1 MVKPLTFLTLRS
13 LSSASVNV
21 KILIFSLRAEVMKN
35 ELGFYIDMYSK
46 DKLVESRPLY
56 DHSEVYAESAAENYV
71 MGILN
76 P

>member
-1 MVKPLTFLTLRS
+1 MIYKGPEISTYWGSDEYSDRK
-13 LSSASVNV
+13 AN
-21 KILIFSLRAEVMKN
+21 VMKN
-35 ELGFYIDMYSK
+35 DEGFYIDMYK
-46 DKLVESRPLY
+46 KEKLVESRPLY

>member
-1 MVKPLTFLTLRS
+1 MIYKGPERS
-13 LSSASVNV
+13 TYWGSDKYSNRMAH
-21 KILIFSLRAEVMKN
+21 VMKN
-35 ELGFYIDMYSK
+35 DKGFYIDMYK
-46 DKLVESRPLY
+46 GEELVESRPLY

>member
-1 MVKPLTFLTLRS
+1 MIYKGPEISTYWGSDEYSNRM
-13 LSSASVNV
+13 AH
-21 KILIFSLRAEVMKN
+21 VMKN
-35 ELGFYIDMYSK
+35 DKGFYVDMYKS
-46 DKLVESRPLY
+46 DKLIESRPLY

>member
-1 MVKPLTFLTLRS
+1 MIYKGPEISTYWGSDEYSDRK
-13 LSSASVNV
+13 AN
-21 KILIFSLRAEVMKN
+21 VMKN
-35 ELGFYIDMYSK
+35 DEGFYIDMYK
-46 DKLVESRPLY
+46 KEQLVESRPLY

>member
-1 MVKPLTFLTLRS
+1 MMYKGPQLSTYWGDKPYENRM
-13 LSSASVNV
+13 AY
-21 KILIFSLRAEVMKN
+21 VMKN
-35 ELGFYIDMYSK
+35 EQGYYIEMYDK
-46 DKLVESRPLY
+46 DTLIETRPLY

>member
-1 MVKPLTFLTLRS
+1 MIYRGPGISTYWGSDEYSDRK
-13 LSSASVNV
+13 AN
-21 KILIFSLRAEVMKN
+21 VMKN
-35 ELGFYIDMYSK
+35 DEGFYIDMYKK
-46 DKLVESRPLY
+46 DQLVESRPLY

>member
-1 MVKPLTFLTLRS
+1 MIYKGPERS
-13 LSSASVNV
+13 TYWGSDEYSNRMAH
-21 KILIFSLRAEVMKN
+21 VMMN
-35 ELGFYIDMYSK
+35 DEGFYIDMYK
-46 DKLVESRPLY
+46 GDELVESRPLY